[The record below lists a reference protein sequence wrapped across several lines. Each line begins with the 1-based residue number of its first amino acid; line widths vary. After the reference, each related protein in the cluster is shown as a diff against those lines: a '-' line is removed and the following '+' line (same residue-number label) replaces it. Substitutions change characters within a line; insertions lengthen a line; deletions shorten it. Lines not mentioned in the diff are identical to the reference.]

1 MFEGVNDAALIDA
14 MGDASRA
21 ESAAIAQRLGYD
33 CYTASPGRWSIMVKA
48 FRVMIAGVA
57 SVSAFAV
64 MVAAPAQADEATY
77 LQRLASKYAYLS
89 PQQLLDEGYRVCQA
103 ERSGIPSPDSVKMV
117 YEDLAVSMTAA
128 VDIVMAAAVELSC

>member
-1 MFEGVNDAALIDA
+1 MFEGMNDAALIDA

-21 ESAAIAQRLGYD
+21 ESAAISQRLGYD
-33 CYTASPGRWSIMVKA
+33 CYTASPGRWSILVKA

-64 MVAAPAQADEATY
+64 MFAAPAQADEATY

-89 PQQLLDEGYRVCQA
+89 PHQLLDEGYRVCQA

>member
-1 MFEGVNDAALIDA
+1 
-14 MGDASRA
+14 
-21 ESAAIAQRLGYD
+21 
-33 CYTASPGRWSIMVKA
+33 MVKA
-48 FRVMIAGVA
+48 FRVLIAGVA

-77 LQRLASKYAYLS
+77 LQRLAPKYTFLS

-128 VDIVMAAAVELSC
+128 VDIVMAATVELGC

>member
-1 MFEGVNDAALIDA
+1 MI
-14 MGDASRA
+14 
-21 ESAAIAQRLGYD
+21 
-33 CYTASPGRWSIMVKA
+33 KA
-48 FRVMIAGVA
+48 FRVLIAGVA

-64 MVAAPAQADEATY
+64 MAAAPAQADEATY
-77 LQRLASKYAYLS
+77 LQRLAPKYTYLS

-128 VDIVMAAAVELSC
+128 VDIVMAAAVELGC